1 MTNLEKRE
9 YLRSEI
15 DHRGIYRVPP
25 HLPDIPAKAPNMSYR
40 WQFYLRRCLFDP
52 KFLLTAGELLVQG
65 LPDKNVQI
73 VACEDA
79 GVPLGLAMSALLGEP
94 MLSVKKS
101 RKVYGLMNFTEGR
114 VTGKPLL
121 LVDDLA
127 GSQGTLKIA
136 VRTLHAFG
144 LPTAEHYVAMVDK
157 TQYGHAQNYVG
168 YKQLISLFTCED
180 FAVSWEDYVN
190 KYNREPDFGR
200 FY

>member
-1 MTNLEKRE
+1 MTNLEKLE

-79 GVPLGLAMSALLGEP
+79 GVPLGLAMSAVLGE
-94 MLSVKKS
+94 
-101 RKVYGLMNFTEGR
+101 
-114 VTGKPLL
+114 
-121 LVDDLA
+121 
-127 GSQGTLKIA
+127 
-136 VRTLHAFG
+136 
-144 LPTAEHYVAMVDK
+144 
-157 TQYGHAQNYVG
+157 
-168 YKQLISLFTCED
+168 
-180 FAVSWEDYVN
+180 
-190 KYNREPDFGR
+190 
-200 FY
+200 